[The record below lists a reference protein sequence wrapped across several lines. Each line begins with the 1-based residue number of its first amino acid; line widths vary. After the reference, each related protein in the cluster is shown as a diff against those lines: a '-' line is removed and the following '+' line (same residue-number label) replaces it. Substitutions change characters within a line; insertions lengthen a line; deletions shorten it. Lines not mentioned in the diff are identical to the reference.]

1 MGTSD
6 RVGRVYVGSVIKIA
20 ALGGLGGVSNGR
32 GKISLSAGRV
42 TVSSLCASA
51 GAGLFSV
58 SVSRAGLF
66 SGNPGGVSSISG
78 LSQGSLPRLGL
89 QGIAAA
95 SGDVVG
101 YRNRVGDSLFKGL
114 KRIAQITLN
123 SLKILTHNV
132 THNFARV
139 VIAWVKISQL
149 QI

>member
-1 MGTSD
+1 
-6 RVGRVYVGSVIKIA
+6 
-20 ALGGLGGVSNGR
+20 
-32 GKISLSAGRV
+32 
-42 TVSSLCASA
+42 
-51 GAGLFSV
+51 
-58 SVSRAGLF
+58 
-66 SGNPGGVSSISG
+66 
-78 LSQGSLPRLGL
+78 LPRLGL

-114 KRIAQITLN
+114 KWIAQITLN